1 MPSSA
6 VEDSIAV
13 QLESRSDREIAILR
27 AAYHVMARSGSSR
40 LNLQDIADEAGVSK
54 GLILYHFQTKNA
66 VLQHAMQWALLET
79 ARRIRSSLES
89 AEDPRDL
96 LGPLLDA
103 IFVSPQANRDF
114 HLVYLDLIEHAA
126 REQTFADL
134 PAMTRGIIENLYA
147 EVIGVGAEDGLFDV
161 EDVEEAALL
170 MRVVIDGTF
179 LQWLQRSDWQDSH
192 AAFKQRCRD
201 TLATLLHARA

>member
-13 QLESRSDREIAILR
+13 QLEARSDREIAILR
-27 AAYHVMARSGSSR
+27 AAYHVMARSGSNR

-66 VLQHAMQWALLET
+66 VLQHAMQWALLAT
-79 ARRIRSSLES
+79 ARRIRASLES

-103 IFVSPQANRDF
+103 IFVSAQANRDF

-134 PAMTRGIIENLYA
+134 PAMSRGIIETLYA
-147 EVIGVGAEDGLFDV
+147 EVIGVGAEDGLFHV
-161 EDVEEAALL
+161 QDVEEAALL

-179 LQWLQRSDWQDSH
+179 LQWLQRSDWRDSH
-192 AAFKQRCRD
+192 AAFKQRCHD
-201 TLATLLHARA
+201 TLATLLRA

>member
-1 MPSSA
+1 MASSA

-79 ARRIRSSLES
+79 ARRIRRSLD
-89 AEDPRDL
+89 AADDPRDL

-126 REQTFADL
+126 REQSFADL
-134 PAMTRGIIENLYA
+134 PEMSRGIIETLYA

-161 EDVEEAALL
+161 DDVAEAALL

-179 LQWLQRSDWQDSH
+179 LQWLQRPDWQASH
-192 AAFKQRCRD
+192 AAFKQRCHD
-201 TLATLLHARA
+201 TLATLLRA